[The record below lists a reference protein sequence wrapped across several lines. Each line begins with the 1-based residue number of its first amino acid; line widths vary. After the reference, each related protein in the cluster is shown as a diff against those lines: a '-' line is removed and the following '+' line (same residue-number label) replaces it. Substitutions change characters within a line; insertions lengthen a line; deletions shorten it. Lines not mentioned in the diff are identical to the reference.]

1 MTPKTKP
8 FRIAIIGGRE
18 ATSSGLQFAYE
29 TGKLLAQ
36 NGVILYSGGGPGIM
50 EAASRGAHEAGGIVV
65 GVLKEED
72 GNSANEYVQ
81 IPLMTGMGDLRNGII
96 IRSVHGAIAVE
107 GAYGTLSEVAFTLG
121 YDKPVLGYH
130 TWDIKGLEPVEEPAE
145 AVKRILE
152 LIKAKYL

>member
-1 MTPKTKP
+1 MIEGSSQI
-8 FRIAIIGGRE
+8 RVAIIGGRQASPE
-18 ATSSGLQFAYE
+18 GIQFAYE
-29 TGKLLAQ
+29 VGKLLAE
-36 NGVILYSGGGPGIM
+36 NGVILYTGGGPGIM

-72 GNSANEYVQ
+72 GDSANKYVQ

-121 YDKPVLGYH
+121 YEKPVLGFH
-130 TWDIKGLEPVEEPAE
+130 TWNIKGLEPVEAPDK
-145 AVKRILE
+145 AVNRILQ
-152 LIKAKYL
+152 LIKTENS